1 MSKSKSE
8 PKSASKSSAKA
19 ASAKTDAKAQSSAKT
34 EPKPPPRKR
43 GRPRIDTITTSQKR
57 VLKGIEDCMH
67 AHGYPPTIQELADE
81 LSITAPS
88 VHGLIKQLERK
99 GYLKR
104 DSRKARGLNVVYSSE
119 HPLLGLV
126 EIPLVGMVAAGQPL
140 MAQENVLGNIL
151 VDSRL
156 IRSAPCFALRV
167 TGNSMKDAQINA
179 GDIVIV
185 RQQPLAQHNDIVV
198 AQIDGE
204 ATVKRLYLQDSVI
217 ELRPENT
224 RYRPIRITP
233 ENDLRILGKVVAVQ
247 RPKNPPLD

>member
-1 MSKSKSE
+1 MSKSKSS
-8 PKSASKSSAKA
+8 PKSASQASAKAAAAKTDAKA
-19 ASAKTDAKAQSSAKT
+19 ASAKA
-34 EPKPPPRKR
+34 EPAAAPRKR

-57 VLKGIEDCMH
+57 VLKAIEDCMH
-67 AHGYPPTIQELADE
+67 SHGYPPTIQELADE

-126 EIPLVGMVAAGQPL
+126 EIPLVGMVAAGYPL
-140 MAQENVLGNIL
+140 LAQENVLGNIL

-167 TGNSMKDAQINA
+167 TGSSMKDAQINA

-233 ENDLRILGKVVAVQ
+233 ENDLRIVGKVVAVQ